1 MIIRDARDADLPA
14 ILAIHN
20 DAILTMTAIWD
31 ETPVDLANHQ
41 AWFAARQSAGF
52 PVLVCE
58 NDAALLGY
66 ASFGDFRAW
75 SGYRHTVE
83 HSVYVAREHRRR
95 GAARL
100 LLEALASRAGAL
112 GKHVMVG
119 CIEAENAPSIALH
132 AQLGF
137 TLAGRL
143 DEVGAK
149 FGRWLDLVLMQR
161 WLDRAQTPAAR

>member
-1 MIIRDARDADLPA
+1 MIIRDARDFDLPA

-20 DAILTMTAIWD
+20 DAILTTTAIWD
-31 ETPVDLANHQ
+31 ETPADLANRQ
-41 AWFAARQSAGF
+41 AWFSARRSAGF

-58 NDAALLGY
+58 QNGALLGY

-83 HSVYVAREHRRR
+83 HSVYVAREHRRQ
-95 GAARL
+95 GAGRL
-100 LLEALASRAGAL
+100 LLEALALRAGAL

-119 CIEAENAPSIALH
+119 CIEAANAPSIALH

-137 TLAGRL
+137 TIAGRL

-149 FGRWLDLVLMQR
+149 FGRWLDLVLMLR
-161 WLDRAQTPAAR
+161 RLDGAPAPAAR

>member
-14 ILAIHN
+14 ILEIHN
-20 DAILTMTAIWD
+20 DAILTTTAIWD
-31 ETPVDLANHQ
+31 ETPVDLANRQ
-41 AWFAARQSAGF
+41 AWCAARRSAGY

-58 NDAALLGY
+58 QDGALFGY

-100 LLEALASRAGAL
+100 LIEALTARAEAL
-112 GKHVMVG
+112 GKHVMLG

-137 TLAGRL
+137 TIAGRL

-149 FGRWLDLVLMQR
+149 FGRWLDLILMQR
-161 WLDRAQTPAAR
+161 RLDGAPAPAR